1 MSDRPQTNRLI
12 HETSP
17 YLRQHAHNPVDWYA
31 WGPEAL
37 ARAKAESRPILLSIG
52 YSACHWCHV
61 MERESFEDVS
71 IARLMNE
78 HFVNIKVDREERP
91 DLDQIYQ
98 NAVQLLGGRGGWPL
112 TVFLTPDQKPYYG
125 GTYYPPV
132 ERQGMPAFPRVL
144 QAVVQ
149 AYRVNQDGVAET
161 VRQVLDGLARLATF
175 RESAEPLDGALL
187 EKAGRALTRHVD
199 PVHGGFGHGPK
210 FPNSMNLAFLLRHAR
225 GRQDDFALRMA
236 TLTLEKMAE
245 GGIYDHLGG
254 GFHRYS
260 VDGRW
265 LVPHFEKMLYDNA
278 LLVRVYLEAWQQT
291 RQPLFGTVVQETL
304 DYVRREMQSPE
315 GGFYSTQDADSEGEE
330 GKLFVWTRDEI
341 LTHLG
346 EDVGQLFCRAYDVA
360 ESGNFE
366 HGRNILHRA
375 SRLEAVAARFGMKMD
390 EAERNLAEARRTLFQ
405 VRERRVKPFR
415 DEKILTS
422 WNGLM
427 MSAFAEAYNVLQ
439 DEAALEA
446 AVRSADFVLTRMLKD
461 GRLLRTFKDG
471 QARLN
476 GYLDDYA
483 FFAAALLDLYQATFD
498 RRYLEQALALHAR
511 MIAQFWDEEE
521 GAFSFTSADHEQLI
535 SRPRSP
541 FDHSLP
547 SGMSVATQT
556 MLRLSSLTGSTAD
569 LVRAERLLR
578 LFRNP
583 MEDNPF
589 GFGNLLCAL
598 DWYVETPQEV
608 VIVGDRTGA
617 DTRALL
623 EAVHMEFVPNKLIL
637 VAGPGEV
644 GRLPMVGD
652 LLAGKGQV
660 DGKATAYV
668 CHRFTCSAPVADPA
682 SLRAILKNVEY
693 RTPRPELGT
702 KASNVE

>member
-1 MSDRPQTNRLI
+1 MKEHPHTNRLI

-17 YLRQHAHNPVDWYA
+17 YLRQHAHNPVDWYS

-37 ARAKAESRPILLSIG
+37 AKAKAENRPILLSIG

-78 HFVNIKVDREERP
+78 HFVSIKVDREERP

-98 NAVQLLGGRGGWPL
+98 NVVQLLGGHGGWPL
-112 TVFLTPDQKPYYG
+112 TVFLTPDQKPFHG

-132 ERQGMPAFPRVL
+132 DRQGMPGFPRVL
-144 QAVVQ
+144 QAVAQ
-149 AYRVNQDGVAET
+149 AYRLNQDGIVET
-161 VRQVLDGLARLATF
+161 VRQVQDGLARLATF
-175 RESAEPLDGALL
+175 KESAEPLDGAVL
-187 EKAGRALTRHVD
+187 EKVGRALTRHVD

-225 GRQDDFALRMA
+225 ARQDEFALQMV

-245 GGIYDHLGG
+245 GGMYDYIGG

-291 RQPLFGTVVQETL
+291 KQPLFNRVVRETL
-304 DYVRREMQSPE
+304 GYVRREMQDPE

-330 GKLFVWTRDEI
+330 GKFFVWTRDEI
-341 LTHLG
+341 LTRLG
-346 EDVGQLFCRAYDVA
+346 EDVGRLFCRAYDVT

-366 HGRNILHRA
+366 HGRNILHRP
-375 SRLEAVAARFGMKMD
+375 SSLEAVAARFGMGVD
-390 EAERNLAEARRTLFQ
+390 EAERILAEARHKLFE

-415 DEKILTS
+415 DEKTLTS

-427 MSAFAEAYNVLQ
+427 ISACAEAYNVLQ

-446 AVRSADFVLTRMLKD
+446 AVRSADFILTRMLKD
-461 GRLLRTFKDG
+461 GRLLRAFKDG

-498 RRYLEQALALHAR
+498 RRYLEQALLLHER

-521 GAFSFTSADHEQLI
+521 GSFSFTSADHEALI
-535 SRPRSP
+535 SRPKSP
-541 FDHSLP
+541 YDHSLP

-556 MLRLSSLTGSTAD
+556 MLRLSALTGSGAD
-569 LVRAERLLR
+569 LARAERLLR

-598 DWYVETPQEV
+598 DWYVETPREV
-608 VIVGDRTGA
+608 VVVGDHTGA

-623 EAVHMEFVPNKLIL
+623 EAIHLEFVPNKVIL
-637 VAGPGEV
+637 VVGPHELGDVPAVGE
-644 GRLPMVGD
+644 

-668 CHRFTCSAPVADPA
+668 CRKFACSPPVTEPADLK
-682 SLRAILKNVEY
+682 SILQNVEY
-693 RTPRPELGT
+693 RTP
-702 KASNVE
+702 NVE